1 MAADPVILC
10 LEQVTDYAQF
20 ERLSCD
26 LMIREG
32 YPELEPLGGFKDK
45 GRDALHFCNGTG
57 ENTIFAFSVREDW
70 RNKLDEDAEKI
81 HHHKHPCQK
90 LVFLCNARFSTGD
103 RDKAIKE
110 VSQKYKW
117 KVELFGVERLG
128 TLLRSKHRHLIP
140 QHPQIFT
147 PVYFPPI
154 IAGIDPTA
162 QDFLFLDYAD
172 DDAVLGTWL
181 ARKLLASGYR
191 AWCRGLSLLAGDRPA
206 EVMENVIRNHA
217 CRVVALFSESSLRD
231 PDVLVRRSMALGLAR
246 ERDPN
251 FFIPVSAASFDRG
264 RLDYQTKELAFIPFE
279 QNWAEG
285 ISQLLATLEA
295 TNCPRPLSNG
305 AAAATQTLGNLGV
318 VRSVPETVLSNCFRI
333 KTVPGAIHAFRVK
346 KSLDAAT
353 RRQLLDRWAFRDVD
367 SKLLSF
373 HRPPA
378 DIVEPLGISAAGGW
392 SWRDV
397 PHIERISSRNLAME
411 LLRKSLVV
419 KCVERGLVRSG
430 EKEPLSFPAN
440 FAPNDRLR
448 FRTPDGSFSFV
459 QSVGERSVKR
469 AGTPVPYRYHLSPM
483 FFVRGDLGEEFTA
496 LLKIR
501 VHITDAK
508 GVPLPK
514 RTAASRRKK
523 LCKSWWNH
531 EWLSRTLAVAQF
543 LAEGEDEITIGDLA
557 NEQVVVSAW
566 PLTWEV
572 PVSID
577 EASIGPVRFNEDEIL
592 PGRYDEDD
600 EEESDDD

>member
-20 ERLSCD
+20 ERLCCD
-26 LMIREG
+26 LMIGDG

-45 GRDALHFCNGTG
+45 GRDALHFSSASG

-70 RNKLDEDAEKI
+70 RDKLDEDAEKI
-81 HHHKHPCQK
+81 HDHKHPCQK
-90 LVFLCNARFSTGD
+90 LIFLCNARYSSGD

-128 TLLRSKHRHLIP
+128 TLLRSKHRQLIP

-147 PVYFPPI
+147 PAYFPPI
-154 IAGIDPTA
+154 IAGIDPAA
-162 QDFLFLDYAD
+162 QDFVFLDYAD
-172 DDAVLGTWL
+172 ADAVLGTWL
-181 ARKLLASGYR
+181 ARKLMASGYR
-191 AWCRGLSLLAGDRPA
+191 AWCRGLSLLAGDRPS
-206 EVMENVIRNHA
+206 EVMESVIRNNA
-217 CRVVALFSESSLRD
+217 CRVVALYSESSLRD
-231 PDVLVRRSMALGLAR
+231 PDALVRRSMALGLAR
-246 ERDPN
+246 ERGPN
-251 FFIPVSAASFDRG
+251 FFIPVSSTPIDRG
-264 RLDYQTKELAFIPFE
+264 RLDYQTKDLAFIPFE
-279 QNWAEG
+279 RNWAEG
-285 ISQLLATLEA
+285 IGQLLTSLEA
-295 TNCPRPLSNG
+295 TSCPRPLPNG
-305 AAAATQTLGNLGV
+305 PAAAMQTLGNLGV
-318 VRSVPETVLSNCFRI
+318 VRASPETLLSNCFPV
-333 KTVPGAIHAFRVK
+333 KTVPAAIHAFRAK
-346 KSLDAAT
+346 KPITAAD

-378 DIVEPLGISAAGGW
+378 DVVDSLELTTAGGW

-419 KCVERGLVRSG
+419 KCVQRGLVRSG
-430 EKEPLSFPAN
+430 EKEPLAFPAN
-440 FAPNDRLR
+440 LLPNDRLR

-459 QSVGERSVKR
+459 QSVGERTVKR

-483 FFVRGDLGEEFTA
+483 FFVRSDLGGEFTA

-501 VHITDAK
+501 VHISDAQGK
-508 GVPLPK
+508 PLPK
-514 RTAASRRKK
+514 RATASRRKK
-523 LCKSWWNH
+523 LCKNWWNH
-531 EWLSRTLAVAQF
+531 EWLSRTLAVAHF
-543 LAEGEDEITIGDLA
+543 MAEGEDEITIGATVD
-557 NEQVVVSAW
+557 EQVVVGAW

-577 EASIGPVRFNEDEIL
+577 EASIGPVTFDEDEIL
-592 PGRYDEDD
+592 PGRYEEDD
-600 EEESDDD
+600 EEEGDDE